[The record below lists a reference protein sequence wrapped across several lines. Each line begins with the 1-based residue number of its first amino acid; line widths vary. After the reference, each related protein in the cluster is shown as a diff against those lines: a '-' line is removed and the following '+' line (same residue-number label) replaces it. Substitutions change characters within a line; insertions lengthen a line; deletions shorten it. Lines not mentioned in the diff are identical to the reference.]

1 MLTKL
6 ENNLEKLWEDIR
18 LVYEGFNFNNL
29 MRFDWNV
36 QGIDGLM
43 IISHDNYYL
52 LQYKK
57 DLEPLVHIK
66 IEKHYRLANIIGNGG
81 NTTSY
86 NITVQVGDSGYKYE
100 DQMIDFTY
108 IILTPFL
115 REIKIN
121 KLID

>member
-1 MLTKL
+1 MLTKV
-6 ENNLEKLWEDIR
+6 ENNLEKLWNDIR
-18 LVYEGFNFNNL
+18 LVYEGFNFNEL
-29 MRFDWNV
+29 
-36 QGIDGLM
+36 IDGLM

-66 IEKHYRLANIIGNGG
+66 IEKYYRLANIIGNGG